1 MKANLEMKGLEQLRR
16 TARKLS
22 DDLWQEGKQAI
33 LDEAQPLENR
43 MRMLAPR
50 DEGNLADAID
60 TRVWKTKRGV
70 IGVVV
75 GITHVSAQRHPEF
88 KGTIKNPSGKRNDY
102 YYPGSQ
108 EYGWTARGKHY
119 PGQPYIRPAWDERR
133 LQMRINIKN
142 ILKGIIER
150 VRAK

>member
-70 IGVVV
+70 IQVASEMIITIPVVRNTDGQRGESIIPGNPIYDPLGMRGVC
-75 GITHVSAQRHPEF
+75 
-88 KGTIKNPSGKRNDY
+88 K
-102 YYPGSQ
+102 
-108 EYGWTARGKHY
+108 
-119 PGQPYIRPAWDERR
+119 
-133 LQMRINIKN
+133 
-142 ILKGIIER
+142 
-150 VRAK
+150 